1 MLRTEFPG
9 SELFS
14 TTLSNKISRIIELL
28 RRPTLNNGQRL
39 KEKQQRLS
47 GVMQERKMEGK
58 SKEILLKALA
68 LRSIEDIPKIQEDV
82 TNKTIVILKV
92 TPLAQKSL
100 EELKS
105 SVEQLYEFATSVGGD
120 IARLGDERV
129 VITPPGVKIWRGL
142 Q

>member
-1 MLRTEFPG
+1 MP
-9 SELFS
+9 
-14 TTLSNKISRIIELL
+14 IIEL
-28 RRPTLNNGQRL
+28 RSRPTLNNGREPRRNKNQM
-39 KEKQQRLS
+39 S

-58 SKEILLKALA
+58 SKEILLKAISLK
-68 LRSIEDIPKIQEDV
+68 SIEDIQKVQEDV
-82 TNKTIVILKV
+82 ANKTIVILKV

-105 SVEQLYEFATSVGGD
+105 SVEQLYEYATSVGGD

-129 VITPPGVKIWRGL
+129 VITPPGVRIWRGPL

>member
-1 MLRTEFPG
+1 MADL
-9 SELFS
+9 
-14 TTLSNKISRIIELL
+14 I
-28 RRPTLNNGQRL
+28 
-39 KEKQQRLS
+39 
-47 GVMQERKMEGK
+47 QEGKMEGK

-68 LRSIEDIPKIQEDV
+68 LKSIEDIPKIQEDV
-82 TNKTIVILKV
+82 NNKTIVILKV

-100 EELKS
+100 DELKS

-129 VITPPGVKIWRGL
+129 VITPPGVRIWRGL

>member
-1 MLRTEFPG
+1 MT
-9 SELFS
+9 S
-14 TTLSNKISRIIELL
+14 TIASSSSDVARED
-28 RRPTLNNGQRL
+28 
-39 KEKQQRLS
+39 EKKQLE
-47 GVMQERKMEGK
+47 GGK
-58 SKEILLKALA
+58 SVNKDILLKALA
-68 LRSIEDIPKIQEDV
+68 LRSIDEIPKIQEDV
-82 TNKTIVILKV
+82 TNRTIVILKV

-105 SVEQLYEFATSVGGD
+105 SVEQLYEFATAVGGD

>member
-1 MLRTEFPG
+1 MSDVIQEG
-9 SELFS
+9 
-14 TTLSNKISRIIELL
+14 K
-28 RRPTLNNGQRL
+28 
-39 KEKQQRLS
+39 
-47 GVMQERKMEGK
+47 MQGK
-58 SKEILLKALA
+58 SKEILLKATS
-68 LRSIEDIPKIQEDV
+68 LRSIEDISKIQEDV

-100 EELKS
+100 DELKS

>member
-1 MLRTEFPG
+1 MD
-9 SELFS
+9 
-14 TTLSNKISRIIELL
+14 
-28 RRPTLNNGQRL
+28 NNQ
-39 KEKQQRLS
+39 EMS

-58 SKEILLKALA
+58 SKEILLKALN

-82 TNKTIVILKV
+82 ANKTIIILKV

-105 SVEQLYEFATSVGGD
+105 SVEQLYEYATSVGGD

>member
-1 MLRTEFPG
+1 M
-9 SELFS
+9 
-14 TTLSNKISRIIELL
+14 
-28 RRPTLNNGQRL
+28 
-39 KEKQQRLS
+39 S
-47 GVMQERKMEGK
+47 GVLQARKMEGK
-58 SKEILLKALA
+58 SKDVLLKALA
-68 LRSIEDIPKIQEDV
+68 LRNVEDIAKIQEDV
-82 TNKTIVILKV
+82 TNNTIVILKV

>member
-1 MLRTEFPG
+1 M
-9 SELFS
+9 S
-14 TTLSNKISRIIELL
+14 
-28 RRPTLNNGQRL
+28 
-39 KEKQQRLS
+39 S
-47 GVMQERKMEGK
+47 GVVQEKKTDKRSNEM
-58 SKEILLKALA
+58 LLKALA
-68 LRSIEDIPKIQEDV
+68 LKSVEDIPKIQEDV
-82 TNKTIVILKV
+82 TKNTIVILKV

-129 VITPPGVKIWRGL
+129 VITPPGVRIWRGL

>member
-1 MLRTEFPG
+1 V
-9 SELFS
+9 ELS
-14 TTLSNKISRIIELL
+14 SD
-28 RRPTLNNGQRL
+28 
-39 KEKQQRLS
+39 
-47 GVMQERKMEGK
+47 VVQEDKSPVK

-68 LRSIEDIPKIQEDV
+68 LRSVEDIPKIQEDV
-82 TNKTIVILKV
+82 TNQTIVILKV

-100 EELKS
+100 DELKS

-129 VITPPGVKIWRGL
+129 VITPPGVRIWRGL

>member
-1 MLRTEFPG
+1 M
-9 SELFS
+9 
-14 TTLSNKISRIIELL
+14 I
-28 RRPTLNNGQRL
+28 
-39 KEKQQRLS
+39 
-47 GVMQERKMEGK
+47 QERKMEGK
-58 SKEILLKALA
+58 VKEILLKAIPLK
-68 LRSIEDIPKIQEDV
+68 SVEDIPKVQEDV
-82 TNKTIVILKV
+82 SNKTIVILKV

-105 SVEQLYEFATSVGGD
+105 SVEQLYEFATSIGGD

>member
-1 MLRTEFPG
+1 MP
-9 SELFS
+9 
-14 TTLSNKISRIIELL
+14 IIELQP
-28 RRPTLNNGQRL
+28 RPRLNNGREPRRNNHQM
-39 KEKQQRLS
+39 S
-47 GVMQERKMEGK
+47 GVMQERKLEGK
-58 SKEILLKALA
+58 NKEILLKALA

-100 EELKS
+100 DELKS

-129 VITPPGVKIWRGL
+129 VITPPGVRIWRGL